1 MEKIIDN
8 SLSIVY
14 YYIKGY
20 LITLKK
26 INRTV
31 CKGVIIM
38 IILTIENVPGKEIKE
53 VKGLVKGSTVR
64 CKNIGRDITASFK
77 NLVGGEMSG
86 YNDMLT
92 EARQIAIG
100 RMVEEAEAMGA
111 NAIIGMKLMSSAV
124 AAGAAEMVAYGT
136 AVVVE

>member
-1 MEKIIDN
+1 M
-8 SLSIVY
+8 Y
-14 YYIKGY
+14 
-20 LITLKK
+20 
-26 INRTV
+26 
-31 CKGVIIM
+31 KGVMIM

-100 RMVEEAEAMGA
+100 RMADEAEAMGA
-111 NAIIGMKLMSSAV
+111 NAIIGMKLMSSAI

>member
-1 MEKIIDN
+1 M
-8 SLSIVY
+8 Y
-14 YYIKGY
+14 
-20 LITLKK
+20 
-26 INRTV
+26 
-31 CKGVIIM
+31 KGVIIM

-92 EARQIAIG
+92 EARQVAIG
-100 RMVEEAEAMGA
+100 RMVDEAEAMGA
-111 NAIIGMKLMSSAV
+111 NAIIGMKLMSSAI